1 MRGLGSERAGWGRG
15 GSPGARPKRAENGPG
30 RRAHARSPSLARADV
45 PARLPPLPLS
55 RGSCRARAFIP
66 PPPWQR
72 RAPPSALGLA
82 RVLGEEWVARD
93 SGFSS
98 PGRVRRRGPVAAVL
112 ADILFAGRGLRRRG
126 PAVGSFAPRLAGV
139 RPVRPSPGLGSG
151 PEPPRLPGAA
161 QPPPPS
167 LKAENRSWRLRLC
180 KEGLELD
187 VS

>member
-15 GSPGARPKRAENGPG
+15 GGPGARPKRAENGPG
-30 RRAHARSPSLARADV
+30 RRAHARSPPLARADV

-126 PAVGSFAPRLAGV
+126 PAVGSFAPLLAGV
-139 RPVRPSPGLGSG
+139 RPVRPYPGLGVWPLASQTTG
-151 PEPPRLPGAA
+151 RRAA
-161 QPPPPS
+161 PS
-167 LKAENRSWRLRLC
+167 PIPQGRK
-180 KEGLELD
+180 
-187 VS
+187 